1 MIQRSLV
8 LLCVIACCS
17 SESVKAFI
25 IPNIRPKQKLNF
37 KPFSIDNRIN
47 HGATSSKL
55 RILSAATSTIT
66 SSSLAS
72 AGSSSL
78 VKSPFVKQVITV
90 SSMALASV
98 SGCLNPTIVGG
109 LLSGGLHAVSGPD
122 HLAALL
128 PPSVGKS
135 GWYGL
140 KLGATW
146 GLGHGVSA
154 IFLGM
159 CAFFLKGRM
168 SEQFSILQKMGKYTE
183 AAVGL
188 SLFVIGAIGVKENLD
203 LRKQI
208 KRNSEGGVSD
218 SDESETLSKM
228 SMTTFKSSVSIFLN
242 GILHGFSWDGAPS
255 IAPALAMTSWRSA
268 LSFLF
273 SYCLG
278 TMAAMSFT
286 AGAFGEGSLRL
297 GKVFNNDNLPMNL
310 SFASS
315 VLAILIG
322 LYWIA
327 QALLLR

>member
-1 MIQRSLV
+1 
-8 LLCVIACCS
+8 
-17 SESVKAFI
+17 VKAYI
-25 IPNIRPKQKLNF
+25 IPSIRPKQKFNF
-37 KPFSIDNRIN
+37 KPFSIENRIN
-47 HGATSSKL
+47 HGVTSSQL
-55 RILSAATSTIT
+55 NSISAATSTIT
-66 SSSLAS
+66 SSSIAS
-72 AGSSSL
+72 ASGCSL
-78 VKSPFVKQVITV
+78 IKSPFVKQIITV

-168 SEQFSILQKMGKYTE
+168 SEQFSILQKLGKYTE

-203 LRKQI
+203 LRNELK
-208 KRNSEGGVSD
+208 KNRE
-218 SDESETLSKM
+218 
-228 SMTTFKSSVSIFLN
+228 
-242 GILHGFSWDGAPS
+242 
-255 IAPALAMTSWRSA
+255 
-268 LSFLF
+268 
-273 SYCLG
+273 
-278 TMAAMSFT
+278 
-286 AGAFGEGSLRL
+286 
-297 GKVFNNDNLPMNL
+297 
-310 SFASS
+310 
-315 VLAILIG
+315 
-322 LYWIA
+322 
-327 QALLLR
+327 